1 MSLPPSSVHST
12 VPSSGPSKRR
22 PSFQR
27 RRKLIKPG
35 LQLRLTLL
43 FTGLSALSL
52 ALQFV
57 LFQAQLAD
65 AALELPSD
73 GERMLALSQGIV
85 LRSLGWS
92 LLACLPLTFLVGILS
107 TFRFAGPVWRFETFL
122 RAVRRGERPK
132 DFKLRK
138 GDQLVEL
145 GDLILD
151 ATRPLRE
158 EQRPEDQPQRRVVS
172 AGLRRA
178 G

>member
-1 MSLPPSSVHST
+1 MTRAGFPPARAMT
-12 VPSSGPSKRR
+12 R
-22 PSFQR
+22 PRFQR

-57 LFQAQLAD
+57 LFQAQLAE

-73 GERMLALSQGIV
+73 GERMLTLSQGVV

-122 RAVRRGERPK
+122 KAVARGERPR

-145 GDLILD
+145 GDLILA
-151 ATRPLRE
+151 ATRSLRE
-158 EQRPEDQPQRRVVS
+158 AEADTEPPERRVVS
-172 AGLRRA
+172 AGLRRV